1 MSEQVYNKKQK
12 KHVRYMLFT
21 CVANFLIYGLS
32 VLFNN
37 ITVYLKGCGY
47 SDVQLGILLAVG
59 PFVALVAPLF
69 WGMMSDRARYKN
81 NVLLIAIF
89 CSAAAFVGIQLHVS
103 MLYHAV
109 MLGVVMFFLS
119 SQCSLIDTITM
130 EYTSLA
136 QTSYGPIRVL
146 GTVGFGVI
154 SILSMLVSERSAQL
168 FFYLYAAI
176 AVICIISL
184 KFMPQVEGHSQRG
197 DKISLKV
204 LLKNKTLLLLCLF
217 MGIGH
222 FLYGCFIS
230 FYPNYLIYD
239 LGKPQY
245 IWGITICLTC
255 FGEIPFF
262 FAFDKL
268 MKRLNIK
275 TILIISLSLTVIRY
289 LCFSMSFAAETL
301 PLFLISLLTG
311 LVPTIGTYCG
321 SYYILHTIP
330 ENMVASAQTFL
341 YSVAFWFPRLLAS
354 LLGGLVNE
362 NFGIHNTMLLC
373 SILAFV
379 SVIMLLFVKKKQFHV
394 EKS

>member
-1 MSEQVYNKKQK
+1 MMDNVDRKNSK
-12 KHVRYMLFT
+12 KHVQYMLFT
-21 CVANFLIYGLS
+21 CVANFFIYGLS

-47 SDVQLGILLAVG
+47 SDVQLGVLLAVG
-59 PFVALVAPLF
+59 PFVALAAPLF
-69 WGMMSDRARYKN
+69 WGMMSDRSKYKN
-81 NVLLIAIF
+81 NVLLIAIL
-89 CSAAAFVGIQLHVS
+89 CSAAAFVAIQLHVS

-109 MLGVVMFFLS
+109 MLGAVMFFLS

-136 QTSYGPIRVL
+136 KTSYGPIRVL

-154 SILSMLVSERSAQL
+154 SIISMLVSEQSAQL

-176 AVICIISL
+176 AVICILSL
-184 KFMPQVEGHSQRG
+184 KFMPQVRG
-197 DKISLKV
+197 YSKKDEKISFKI

-262 FAFDKL
+262 FAFDKI
-268 MKRLNIK
+268 MKRFHIK
-275 TILIISLSLTVIRY
+275 TILFLAFSMTMIRY
-289 LCFSMSFAAETL
+289 LCFSFSFAAQTV
-301 PLFLISLLTG
+301 PLFVISLLTG